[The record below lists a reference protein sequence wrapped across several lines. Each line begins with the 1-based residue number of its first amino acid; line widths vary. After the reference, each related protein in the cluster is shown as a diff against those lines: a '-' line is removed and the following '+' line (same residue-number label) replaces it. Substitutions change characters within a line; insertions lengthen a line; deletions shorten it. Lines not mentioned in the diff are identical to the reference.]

1 MSQLITPGTFLKF
14 EYKKECNH
22 AFLLSSDE
30 KNYSHNHVNSE
41 YGFTQKL
48 WYNLGRM
55 EIIIRFL
62 NYVHKLR

>member
-41 YGFTQKL
+41 YGFMQKL
-48 WYNLGRM
+48 
-55 EIIIRFL
+55 
-62 NYVHKLR
+62 